1 MKNRGYTLSHHS
13 IHKEMAMAAQDINL
27 LTDFGRRLVALRKK
41 AGYTQVELAKELG
54 ITQRMISY
62 YEGHTEYPPS
72 ALLPELAEILGVT
85 ADQLLGIK
93 PIKKTVKTDTRLQR
107 RVKQIEKLET
117 KDKRQVMQML
127 DTFIEN
133 AQLKEKIRKAG

>member
-1 MKNRGYTLSHHS
+1 MKYIFQLSLTL
-13 IHKEMAMAAQDINL
+13 L
-27 LTDFGRRLVALRKK
+27 FCFC
-41 AGYTQVELAKELG
+41 
-54 ITQRMISY
+54 
-62 YEGHTEYPPS
+62 
-72 ALLPELAEILGVT
+72 
-85 ADQLLGIK
+85 LLGIK

-133 AQLKEKIRKAG
+133 AQLKEKIRKAS